1 MAFGAFLRIEGIPGE
16 STDDAHADWI
26 EVLSFGWSVAQTTV
40 AASSSGGGA
49 SAERADFQDLSIVKT
64 MDKTSPKLAVACADG
79 THISEVVFEL
89 CQAGGNKLK
98 YMEYKLIDCIVS
110 SVQTDG
116 SAQGDETLPLEIVS
130 FNYSRIEW
138 TYTQRKPD
146 GSNGGNVTGGWDIEN
161 NKYLI

>member
-16 STDDAHADWI
+16 STDDAHTDWI
-26 EVLSFGWSVAQTTV
+26 EVLSFGWSVAQTAV
-40 AASSSGGGA
+40 AAASSGGA

-98 YMEYKLIDCIVS
+98 YMEYKLSDCIVS

-116 SAQGDETLPLEIVS
+116 SAQGDATLPLEIVS
-130 FNYSRIEW
+130 FNYGKIEW
-138 TYTQRKPD
+138 TYTQLKPD
-146 GSNGGNVTGGWDIEN
+146 GSSGGNVTGGWDIES